1 MYQRDGVSFSG
12 GAPKTYTR
20 PSGACT
26 RWHMCPD
33 HVAACSSSHTALLS
47 AFLPACSRSQRRR
60 GVWMASGCTRL
71 SPAGHGRKSPM
82 SGPLSITAKDHHRQR
97 PSPEP
102 GAPSLDGPGLAD
114 DEALATPPRRQQSY
128 AEHPHPGRVQQN
140 TVGLSTGGG
149 LAIVAT
155 RTRVVEREALYWQL
169 LAQGVA
175 RWRPAG
181 RSESAAR
188 PAIGGGQNWA
198 ESAH

>member
-1 MYQRDGVSFSG
+1 VGLDGSKV
-12 GAPKTYTR
+12 T
-20 PSGACT
+20 
-26 RWHMCPD
+26 
-33 HVAACSSSHTALLS
+33 
-47 AFLPACSRSQRRR
+47 
-60 GVWMASGCTRL
+60 
-71 SPAGHGRKSPM
+71 
-82 SGPLSITAKDHHRQR
+82 LSIRI
-97 PSPEP
+97 
-102 GAPSLDGPGLAD
+102 LAV
-114 DEALATPPRRQQSY
+114 S
-128 AEHPHPGRVQQN
+128 QQN
-140 TVGLSTGGG
+140 AVGLSTGDG